1 MLAPNQRT
9 MKYSILLV
17 QLRWPTIR
25 LRWRP
30 SGSPLSIETIESFA
44 ESCNYLV
51 DSAQGFIHS
60 ALCLVDSAQGFI
72 HSALCLVDSA
82 QGFIHS
88 ALCLVDSAQGF
99 IHSALCLVDSI
110 QAQRQRLNLFAVGL
124 ISTFYPRNIK
134 IKGELP
140 SLCTFLKKP
149 GDHYYLSDSL

>member
-44 ESCNYLV
+44 ESCNY
-51 DSAQGFIHS
+51 
-60 ALCLVDSAQGFI
+60 LVDSAQGFI